1 MINLKTFIAEKKKGL
16 FLGLGYTIRYFPYE
30 DVPLSMF
37 SAGGMF
43 AGGLESTEGELV
55 QHACEQQNQV
65 VLISYTELCEAQR
78 QEAFSVSGLPRGPCF
93 FLALV

>member
-1 MINLKTFIAEKKKGL
+1 MINLKTLTAEKKGL
-16 FLGLGYTIRYFPYE
+16 FLGLGYITCYFSDK

-37 SAGGMF
+37 SAVGMF
-43 AGGLESTEGELV
+43 AGGLQSTEGELV

-65 VLISYTELCEAQR
+65 VLISYKELREAQQ

-93 FLALV
+93 FLVLV